1 METYKQDKEKGT
13 IQDLAQE
20 DCTILSTNAILAHEF
35 IKNLFDK
42 IGKINKI
49 ITDIMVVVS
58 RDDVIS
64 KILVNEIAWLA
75 DNTIPDH
82 YGWEI
87 EAHGNLCY
95 LLYHS
100 YSLSIELINGEQID
114 LNSIFTYKC
123 SKNSF
128 EDENIETTHEH
139 KKRKKKSGLT
149 EEEMEFYLNLYN
161 ENGTNF

>member
-1 METYKQDKEKGT
+1 MEAHIQDKVKRT
-13 IQDLAQE
+13 IQDFAQE
-20 DCTILSTNAILAHEF
+20 DFTILNSNAILAQEF
-35 IKNLFDK
+35 LIRLFGK

-58 RDDVIS
+58 RNDVKS

-75 DNTIPDH
+75 DNTIPNH

-100 YSLSIELINGEQID
+100 YSLSIELINGEQIN
-114 LNSIFTYKC
+114 LNSVFFYEC

-128 EDENIETTHEH
+128 EEENIETIHED
-139 KKRKKKSGLT
+139 KNRKKKSGLT

-161 ENGTNF
+161 ENETNF